1 LTQHFILIVDDD
13 EDIRETLREILE
25 DEGYLVRVAANGADA
40 LATLAESQKP
50 CLILLDLMM
59 PVMDGYRFRTEQVK
73 HADLASIPVIVITA
87 GGAVRT
93 KELAVTMIMPKP
105 LSVQQLVAAVG
116 QHC

>member
-13 EDIRETLREILE
+13 EDIRETLRDVLE
-25 DEGYLVRVAANGADA
+25 DEGYPVRVAANGAEA
-40 LATLAESQKP
+40 LAMLAGSQKP

-59 PVMDGYRFRTEQVK
+59 PVMDGYGFRTEQVR

-93 KELAVTMIMPKP
+93 KELAGTMIMPKP
-105 LSVQQLVAAVG
+105 LSLQKLVAAVG
-116 QHC
+116 QRC